1 MWSANYTDRS
11 NVSRGSSKVRRLAMP
26 IIVSALAFAVLFSL
40 LAAWRASRQPPQRT
54 YRVGADNA
62 PPYTVLGE
70 NGEVRGLAVEV
81 VGAAARRRGISI
93 EWVWI
98 SGMLPDV
105 ALARGVVDLWP
116 VLGVTAERKARFHIS
131 KPWLQNNFC
140 LISRK
145 DRNVT
150 SPEAAAGRTV
160 AHPMFPMATRMARD
174 FLPAAGLTGKANNEL
189 VVRSVCSGEVD
200 AGFLESRNLDVMLLE
215 RPGGCESTALQIRFV
230 PGAYS
235 EAGIAATKAH
245 QVAADALRDEI
256 STLAMDGTL
265 SASID
270 LWSSYSAG
278 ETRSFFSLQSAAER
292 NRVFSWGLGGVVG
305 VVFLLLFQSLRT

>member
-1 MWSANYTDRS
+1 
-11 NVSRGSSKVRRLAMP
+11 MP